1 MTGAHADGGI
11 VSEQPAALSAAGS
24 APIAGRDLSVQSTAP
39 SIWWL
44 AWRRFL
50 RHRAG
55 VIALAIVIIEVAIAV
70 SAPLFIPQ
78 RLAIDPNPLHLLQ
91 RPSTDHWL
99 GTDEVGRDIFARL
112 IYASRISLTIGFLAA
127 VTAIVVGTAAGSLAG
142 YFGGWLDNAL
152 MRVADAM
159 LSIPS
164 LFFLIVLSVTLGPSV
179 RTMVIVI
186 GLLSWME
193 LARIIRANVLSLR
206 RREFVEAAQTIGAR
220 PAAVIARHIL
230 PNTLAPIVV
239 AATLGVGNALLTEA
253 SVSYLGLG
261 VQPPQPSW
269 GNMLYNAQ
277 SYFFNAPWITL
288 YPGLMILITVLCINF
303 VGDGLR
309 DALDPRLKER

>member
-1 MTGAHADGGI
+1 
-11 VSEQPAALSAAGS
+11 VSERANAIAVATPVGS
-24 APIAGRDLSVQSTAP
+24 VRLGRADRERAP
-39 SIWWL
+39 SVWLL
-44 AWRRFL
+44 AWRRFR
-50 RHRAG
+50 RHKAG
-55 VIALAIVIIEVAIAV
+55 LVALVVLILEVLVALA
-70 SAPLFIPQ
+70 APVLIP
-78 RLAIDPNPLHLLQ
+78 RELAIDPSPLNILQ
-91 RPSTDHWL
+91 SPSGEHWL

-112 IYASRISLTIGFLAA
+112 IYASRISLSIGFLA
-127 VTAIVVGTAAGSLAG
+127 VVVAIIVGTSVGALAG
-142 YFGGWLDNAL
+142 YFGGWFDNAL
-152 MRVADAM
+152 MRVTDAI
-159 LSIPS
+159 LSIPA

-179 RTMVIVI
+179 RTMIVVI

-193 LARIIRANVLSLR
+193 LARIIRANVLSLK
-206 RREFVEAAQTIGAR
+206 RREFVEAARTMGAR
-220 PAAVIARHIL
+220 SERIIRRHIL

-288 YPGLMILITVLCINF
+288 YPGIMILITVLCINF

-309 DALDPRLKER
+309 DALDPRLKNQ

>member
-1 MTGAHADGGI
+1 
-11 VSEQPAALSAAGS
+11 VSEQANAIAVATPVGSVPLGRADHGS
-24 APIAGRDLSVQSTAP
+24 APGV
-39 SIWWL
+39 WVL
-44 AWRRFL
+44 AWRRFR
-50 RHRAG
+50 RHKAG
-55 VIALAIVIIEVAIAV
+55 LVALVVLILEALVALA
-70 SAPLFIPQ
+70 APVLIP
-78 RLAIDPNPLHLLQ
+78 RELAIDPNPLNILQ
-91 RPSTDHWL
+91 SPSGEHWL

-112 IYASRISLTIGFLAA
+112 IYASRISLSIGFLA
-127 VTAIVVGTAAGSLAG
+127 VVVAIIVGTSIGALAG
-142 YFGGWLDNAL
+142 YFGGWFDNAL
-152 MRVADAM
+152 MRVTDAM
-159 LSIPS
+159 LSVPA

-179 RTMVIVI
+179 RTMIIVI

-193 LARIIRANVLSLR
+193 LARIIRANVLSLK
-206 RREFVEAAQTIGAR
+206 RREFVEAAQTMGAR
-220 PAAVIARHIL
+220 SERIIRRHIL

-288 YPGLMILITVLCINF
+288 YPGIMILITVLCINF

-309 DALDPRLKER
+309 DALDPRLKHQ

>member
-1 MTGAHADGGI
+1 
-11 VSEQPAALSAAGS
+11 VSEQANAIAVATPVGS
-24 APIAGRDLSVQSTAP
+24 VRLGRADRERAP
-39 SIWWL
+39 SVWLL
-44 AWRRFL
+44 AWRRFR
-50 RHRAG
+50 RHKAG
-55 VIALAIVIIEVAIAV
+55 LVALVVLILEVLVALA
-70 SAPLFIPQ
+70 APVLIP
-78 RLAIDPNPLHLLQ
+78 RELAIDPSPLNILQ
-91 RPSTDHWL
+91 SPSGEHWL

-112 IYASRISLTIGFLAA
+112 IYASRISLSIGFLA
-127 VTAIVVGTAAGSLAG
+127 VVVAIIVGTSVGALAG
-142 YFGGWLDNAL
+142 YFGGWFDNAL
-152 MRVADAM
+152 MRVTDAI
-159 LSIPS
+159 LSIPA

-179 RTMVIVI
+179 RTMIVVI

-193 LARIIRANVLSLR
+193 LARIIRANVLSLK
-206 RREFVEAAQTIGAR
+206 RREFVEAARTMGAR
-220 PAAVIARHIL
+220 SERIIRRHIL

-288 YPGLMILITVLCINF
+288 YPGIMILITVLCINF

-309 DALDPRLKER
+309 DALDPRLKNQ

>member
-1 MTGAHADGGI
+1 MAVATPVGSVRLGRAHHR
-11 VSEQPAALSAAGS
+11 SAS
-24 APIAGRDLSVQSTAP
+24 
-39 SIWWL
+39 SIWLL
-44 AWRRFL
+44 AWHRFC
-50 RHRAG
+50 RHKAG
-55 VIALAIVIIEVAIAV
+55 LVALVVLILEVLVALA
-70 SAPLFIPQ
+70 APVLIP
-78 RLAIDPNPLHLLQ
+78 RELAIDPNPLNILQ
-91 RPSTDHWL
+91 QPSGEHWL

-112 IYASRISLTIGFLAA
+112 IYASRISLSIGFLAVA
-127 VTAIVVGTAAGSLAG
+127 VAIVVGTSIGALAG
-142 YFGGWLDNAL
+142 YFGSGFDNVL
-152 MRVADAM
+152 MRITDAV
-159 LSIPS
+159 LSIPA

-193 LARIIRANVLSLR
+193 LARIIRANVLTLK
-206 RREFVEAAQTIGAR
+206 RREFVEAALTMGAPSARIIG
-220 PAAVIARHIL
+220 RHIL

-239 AATLGVGNALLTEA
+239 AATLGVGYALLTEA

-261 VQPPQPSW
+261 VQPPEPSW

-309 DALDPRLKER
+309 DALDPRMKNR

>member
-1 MTGAHADGGI
+1 
-11 VSEQPAALSAAGS
+11 VSERANAIAVATPVGS
-24 APIAGRDLSVQSTAP
+24 VRLGRADRERAP
-39 SIWWL
+39 SVWLL
-44 AWRRFL
+44 AWRRFR
-50 RHRAG
+50 RHKAG
-55 VIALAIVIIEVAIAV
+55 LVALVVLILEVLVALA
-70 SAPLFIPQ
+70 APVLIP
-78 RLAIDPNPLHLLQ
+78 RELAIDPSPLNILQ
-91 RPSTDHWL
+91 SPSGEHWL

-112 IYASRISLTIGFLAA
+112 IYASRISLSIGFLA
-127 VTAIVVGTAAGSLAG
+127 VVVAIIVGTSVGALAG
-142 YFGGWLDNAL
+142 YFGGWFDNAL
-152 MRVADAM
+152 MRVTDAI
-159 LSIPS
+159 LSIPA

-179 RTMVIVI
+179 RTMIIVI

-193 LARIIRANVLSLR
+193 LARIIRANVLSLK
-206 RREFVEAAQTIGAR
+206 RREFVEAARTMGAR
-220 PAAVIARHIL
+220 SERIIRRHIL

-288 YPGLMILITVLCINF
+288 YPGIMILITVLCINF

-309 DALDPRLKER
+309 DALDPRMKNQ

>member
-1 MTGAHADGGI
+1 MSASATDPASLPGLATAADDR
-11 VSEQPAALSAAGS
+11 LSRTRTQAS
-24 APIAGRDLSVQSTAP
+24 P
-39 SIWWL
+39 SIWQL

-50 RHRAG
+50 RHKAG
-55 VIALAIVIIEVAIAV
+55 VVALVVIVIEILVALF
-70 SAPLFIPQ
+70 APVLIP
-78 RLAIDPNPLHLLQ
+78 RGLAIDPAPLNILQ
-91 RPSTDHWL
+91 GPSSAHWL

-112 IYASRISLTIGFLAA
+112 IYASRISLSIGFMA
-127 VTAIVVGTAAGSLAG
+127 VAVAIVVGTTVGALAG
-142 YFGGWLDNAL
+142 FFGGWLDNVL
-152 MRVADAM
+152 MRITDAI
-159 LSIPS
+159 LSIPA

-179 RTMVIVI
+179 RTMIVVI

-193 LARIIRANVLSLR
+193 LARIIRANVLSLKG
-206 RREFVEAAQTIGAR
+206 REFIEAARTMGAR
-220 PAAVIARHIL
+220 GPRIIARHIL

-261 VQPPQPSW
+261 VQPPEPSW

-303 VGDGLR
+303 IGDGLR
-309 DALDPRLKER
+309 DALDPRMKDR

>member
-1 MTGAHADGGI
+1 MSDPGN
-11 VSEQPAALSAAGS
+11 ALTVGSPVGLPRLERAG
-24 APIAGRDLSVQSTAP
+24 VQGSP
-39 SIWWL
+39 SIWRL
-44 AWRRFL
+44 AWWRFC
-50 RHRAG
+50 RHKAG
-55 VIALAIVIIEVAIAV
+55 LVALAVIALEILIALT
-70 SAPLFIPQ
+70 APVLIP
-78 RLAIDPNPLHLLQ
+78 RGLAIDPNPLNILQ
-91 RPSTDHWL
+91 RPSATHWL

-112 IYASRISLTIGFLAA
+112 IYASRISLSIGFLAVA
-127 VTAIVVGTAAGSLAG
+127 VSIVVGTSVGALAG
-142 YFGGWLDNAL
+142 YFGCWLDNAL

-159 LSIPS
+159 LSIPA

-179 RTMVIVI
+179 RTMIVVI

-206 RREFVEAAQTIGAR
+206 RREFVEAATTIGAR
-220 PAAVIARHIL
+220 GPRIIARHIL

-261 VQPPQPSW
+261 VQPPDPSW

-288 YPGLMILITVLCINF
+288 YPGVMILVTVLCINF
-303 VGDGLR
+303 IGDGLR
-309 DALDPRLKER
+309 DALDPRMKDR

>member
-1 MTGAHADGGI
+1 MSDAA
-11 VSEQPAALSAAGS
+11 QALSTNNTGLASAAQERRTLRES
-24 APIAGRDLSVQSTAP
+24 P
-39 SIWWL
+39 SIWLL
-44 AWRRFL
+44 AWKRFC

-55 VIALAIVIIEVAIAV
+55 LVALIVLLIEIVVAIM
-70 SAPLFIPQ
+70 APVLIP
-78 RLAIDPNPLHLLQ
+78 RELAIDPSPLTILQ
-91 RPSTDHWL
+91 RPSAEHWL

-112 IYASRISLTIGFLAA
+112 IYASRISLSIGFMA
-127 VTAIVVGTAAGSLAG
+127 VAVAIVVGTAIGALAG
-142 YFGGWLDNAL
+142 FFGGWVDAVL
-152 MRVADAM
+152 MRATDAV
-159 LSIPS
+159 LSIPA

-179 RTMVIVI
+179 RTMIIVI

-193 LARIIRANVLSLR
+193 LARIIRANVLSLK

-220 PAAVIARHIL
+220 GPRIIARHIL

-261 VQPPQPSW
+261 VQPPDPSW

-288 YPGLMILITVLCINF
+288 YPGFMILITVLCINF

-309 DALDPRLKER
+309 DALDPRMKR

>member
-1 MTGAHADGGI
+1 
-11 VSEQPAALSAAGS
+11 VSERANAIAVATPVGS
-24 APIAGRDLSVQSTAP
+24 VRLGRADRERAP
-39 SIWWL
+39 SVWLL
-44 AWRRFL
+44 AWRRFR
-50 RHRAG
+50 RHKAG
-55 VIALAIVIIEVAIAV
+55 LVALVVLILEVLVALA
-70 SAPLFIPQ
+70 APVLIP
-78 RLAIDPNPLHLLQ
+78 RELAIDPSPLNILQ
-91 RPSTDHWL
+91 SPSGEHWL

-112 IYASRISLTIGFLAA
+112 IYASRISLSIGFLA
-127 VTAIVVGTAAGSLAG
+127 VVVAIIVGTSVGALAG
-142 YFGGWLDNAL
+142 YFGGWFDNAL
-152 MRVADAM
+152 MRVTDAI
-159 LSIPS
+159 LSIPA

-179 RTMVIVI
+179 RTMIVVI

-193 LARIIRANVLSLR
+193 LARIIRANVLSLK
-206 RREFVEAAQTIGAR
+206 RREFVEAARTMGAPSER
-220 PAAVIARHIL
+220 IIRRHIL

-288 YPGLMILITVLCINF
+288 YPGIMILITVLCINF

-309 DALDPRLKER
+309 DALDPRLKNQ

>member
-1 MTGAHADGGI
+1 
-11 VSEQPAALSAAGS
+11 VSEQPVGLTRARSAGLAERAQS
-24 APIAGRDLSVQSTAP
+24 APQVAP
-39 SIWWL
+39 SIWRL
-44 AWRRFL
+44 TWRRFR

-55 VIALAIVIIEVAIAV
+55 VIALAVVIIEVAIAV

-78 RLAIDPNPLHLLQ
+78 QLAIDPNPLAILQ
-91 RPSTDHWL
+91 RPSAEHWL

-127 VTAIVVGTAAGSLAG
+127 VTAIVVGTAVGSLSG
-142 YFGGWLDNAL
+142 YFGGWLDNVL

-193 LARIIRANVLSLR
+193 LARIIRANVLSLK

-220 PAAVIARHIL
+220 PPAVIARHIL

-261 VQPPQPSW
+261 VQPPIPSW

-309 DALDPRLKER
+309 DALDPRVRGAQR

>member
-1 MTGAHADGGI
+1 MASDGRGVR
-11 VSEQPAALSAAGS
+11 VSEPFPALL
-24 APIAGRDLSVQSTAP
+24 APSSGATQLERAPGQDAP
-39 SIWWL
+39 SIWRL
-44 AWRRFL
+44 AWRRFR
-50 RHRAG
+50 RHKAG
-55 VIALAIVIIEVAIAV
+55 LVGLVVVLVEIAIALT
-70 SAPLFIPQ
+70 APVLIP
-78 RLAIDPNPLHLLQ
+78 RELAIDPNPLNILQ
-91 RPSTDHWL
+91 RPAPEHWL

-112 IYASRISLTIGFLAA
+112 IYASRISLAIGFLAA
-127 VTAIVVGTAAGSLAG
+127 AVAILLGTAVGSAAG
-142 YFGGWLDNAL
+142 YVGGWLDNVL
-152 MRVADAM
+152 MRVTDAM
-159 LSIPS
+159 LSIPA

-193 LARIIRANVLSLR
+193 LARIIRANVLSLK
-206 RREFVEAAQTIGAR
+206 RREFVEAAQAIGAR
-220 PAAVIARHIL
+220 APVVIARHIL

-261 VQPPQPSW
+261 VQPPEPSW

-288 YPGLMILITVLCINF
+288 YPGFMILITVLCINF

-309 DALDPRLKER
+309 DALDPHVRRR

>member
-1 MTGAHADGGI
+1 MSDQANALAAAA
-11 VSEQPAALSAAGS
+11 VPAAVSGLSRAW
-24 APIAGRDLSVQSTAP
+24 RDESP
-39 SIWWL
+39 SMWAL
-44 AWRRFL
+44 AWRRFR
-50 RHRAG
+50 RHKAG
-55 VIALAIVIIEVAIAV
+55 VIALVVLTIEVLIAIA
-70 SAPLFIPQ
+70 APVLIP
-78 RLAIDPNPLHLLQ
+78 RELAIDPAPLKILQNP
-91 RPSTDHWL
+91 SAEHWL

-112 IYASRISLTIGFLAA
+112 IYASRISLSIGFLAVA
-127 VTAIVVGTAAGSLAG
+127 VAIVVGATAGALAG
-142 YFGGWLDNAL
+142 YFGGWIDNVL
-152 MRVADAM
+152 MRCTDAI
-159 LSIPS
+159 LSIPA

-179 RTMVIVI
+179 RTMIVVI

-193 LARIIRANVLSLR
+193 LARIIRANVLSLK

-220 PAAVIARHIL
+220 GPRIIARHIL

-261 VQPPQPSW
+261 VQPPEPSW

-303 VGDGLR
+303 IGDGLR
-309 DALDPRLKER
+309 DALDPRMKER

>member
-1 MTGAHADGGI
+1 MSDAA
-11 VSEQPAALSAAGS
+11 QALPANSPSNSSDSSSSGDMAAETLARTTLRES
-24 APIAGRDLSVQSTAP
+24 P
-39 SIWWL
+39 SIWLL
-44 AWRRFL
+44 AWRRFC
-50 RHRAG
+50 RHKAG
-55 VIALAIVIIEVAIAV
+55 LVALIVLLIEITVAIM
-70 SAPLFIPQ
+70 APVLIP
-78 RLAIDPNPLHLLQ
+78 RELAIDPSPLTILQ
-91 RPSTDHWL
+91 RPSAEHWL

-112 IYASRISLTIGFLAA
+112 IYASRISLSIGFMA
-127 VTAIVVGTAAGSLAG
+127 VAVAIVVGTTVGALAG
-142 YFGGWLDNAL
+142 FFGGWIDTVL
-152 MRVADAM
+152 MRATDAV
-159 LSIPS
+159 LSIPA

-179 RTMVIVI
+179 RTMIIVI

-193 LARIIRANVLSLR
+193 LARIIRANVLSLK

-220 PAAVIARHIL
+220 GPRIIARHIL

-261 VQPPQPSW
+261 VQPPDPSW

-288 YPGLMILITVLCINF
+288 YPGVMILVTVLCINF

-309 DALDPRLKER
+309 DALDPRLKR